1 MDPNHI
7 RLAHTGTLVTTHC
20 NLNCKLC
27 ITGAP
32 MLSAEGK
39 TIPFDRLLKTYD
51 VYFQLIE
58 HVGKLSLGGGE
69 PLTQPR
75 LSELVE
81 YLMQY
86 QDKFDE
92 LEIIT
97 NGTLIPPQGL
107 LDVLT
112 EHRDKI
118 TVLVDKYGDHSP
130 VADKVGDLLTER
142 GIRNRVRIYYGED
155 CHCGGW
161 VDLTDFSLKHP
172 NKEDQIS
179 LFQRCAYHSAITKDG
194 TSIYD
199 GACIDDGLMCP
210 CGHAYLA
217 QYKKL
222 VSPKPP
228 YYVNLLD
235 PTKSIHDLQ
244 RELVDLLNIEYHP
257 ACAYCDG
264 MCEDSERFMPAEQMP
279 RSGK

>member
-7 RLAHTGTLVTTHC
+7 RLAFTGTMVTTHC

-32 MLSAEGK
+32 ILSAEGK
-39 TIPFDRLLKTYD
+39 NFPFDLLIKTFD
-51 VYFQLIE
+51 KYFQLVE
-58 HVGKLSLGGGE
+58 HVDKFSLGGGE
-69 PLTQPR
+69 PLLQPR
-75 LSELVE
+75 LGELVE
-81 YLMQY
+81 HFMQY
-86 QDKFDE
+86 QNQFDE

-97 NGTLIPPQGL
+97 NGTLIPPQSL
-107 LDVLT
+107 LHVLT

-118 TVLVDKYGDHSP
+118 TVLVDKYGELSP

-142 GIRNRVRIYYGED
+142 GIRNKVRIYYGEN

-179 LFQRCAYHSAITKDG
+179 LFQRCAYPRAIVRNG
-194 TSIYD
+194 V
-199 GACIDDGLMCP
+199 CINDGLVLP
-210 CGHAYLA
+210 CAHASLA

-222 VSPKPP
+222 IPPEPP

-244 RELVDLLNIEYHP
+244 QEIVNQLNIEYHP
-257 ACAYCDG
+257 ACAYCNG

-279 RSGK
+279 GSGK